1 MVRDR
6 KFRADLYYRLN
17 VFPIGIPALRERSE
31 DIPQLVRHFVR
42 NFARRMNKDVHI
54 VSEEVMDVLRLHDWP
69 GNIREL
75 QNIIERAVVMS
86 SGPELQIPF
95 GELRHLV
102 KSDTPSANRTLA
114 EAERDHIIDAL
125 RQVGWV
131 VGGREGAA
139 ARLGLART
147 TLLYRMRKLGIAHG
161 AAAAASA

>member
-102 KSDTPSANRTLA
+102 KSD
-114 EAERDHIIDAL
+114 
-125 RQVGWV
+125 
-131 VGGREGAA
+131 
-139 ARLGLART
+139 
-147 TLLYRMRKLGIAHG
+147 
-161 AAAAASA
+161 